1 MANVRI
7 ICFWSVW
14 FNVGIVD
21 DDDDDDDAS
30 YNFVDMSE
38 KISLTKRNHDIS
50 QIVEVFELYMMMEHN
65 KTSVAIF
72 DMLWNI
78 DYIFSIIGSVL
89 KEDLLY

>member
-1 MANVRI
+1 
-7 ICFWSVW
+7 
-14 FNVGIVD
+14 
-21 DDDDDDDAS
+21 
-30 YNFVDMSE
+30 MSE

-78 DYIFSIIGSVL
+78 DYIFSIIGSDL